1 MRTCESPLSCTTIT
15 NSLGCPPAALCPLC
29 YASIHFFETPV
40 ANRTPSHKSSITAEA
55 IESYKDI
62 IETAKADLESHLE
75 TIDDKLQRIVGQTVT
90 AEDSDTLELRRIKEN
105 HISTE
110 KCLQIC
116 TQFFDHIDQ
125 IQLSTK
131 SSNSSAGLSGSDTYP
146 ERVIDKSLQDCK
158 TKLADTITELEKHM
172 QDLTDRLLVKS
183 KVAMTSEQDIMD
195 LKRLQ
200 DEWQTGHQCMEICS
214 KASQVSDNS
223 RTGIFENCTSAD
235 ISTPVVV
242 STLERLIL
250 ANKDFTKPS
259 LRALLGQMSDESL
272 QVLRDRMGTAG
283 PNEEQLKARKQLL
296 ELEHIGMEDLTDT
309 YVGRGRLKEAKE
321 LADKSG
327 TDIIKEATSALDEDN
342 DPSSTTSM
350 TGPASTYI
358 DGDRLGET
366 EQLIIQKMDGRQR
379 VLGSQAPRSDASSMP
394 QSQEVLT
401 QPEES
406 SFGATTLLDIQEQQ
420 MLELKPSTLLYRTTL
435 DTFEDEDC
443 ISVVSDDNDIAS
455 KTSTRR
461 TQPEILA
468 VRHIASFL
476 YELEELR
483 PLHEQAL
490 KKLGP
495 KRFQENYRRILKFY
509 VLKLRNEAQTTV
521 QIDIFRVLKSRLN
534 RINVARQ
541 IIDLIRDDK
550 DDSTKPLDRLTSQP
564 VEKQPLEDWI
574 RNIYGLHVVDTAV
587 TPKFESHE
595 QFSDGSD
602 SEEAKDEYHA
612 KELLFPNITHAN
624 KFLYSVIPFQAL
636 LLELRLLVLPASLR
650 EVVESTPKHLIHVS
664 PVNDTSLI
672 NMAKAFIEGHTA
684 FEWDWWPL
692 MPRVPELSPG
702 RMRLQWSVSNPLDVM
717 MPFSAF

>member
-1 MRTCESPLSCTTIT
+1 MSSHDCPHMTLCE
-15 NSLGCPPAALCPLC
+15 PPPSFPPFATLLF
-29 YASIHFFETPV
+29 IFETPL
-40 ANRTPSHKSSITAEA
+40 ANLTPSCKSPANTEA
-55 IESYKDI
+55 IEGYKDL
-62 IETAKADLESHLE
+62 IETAKADLEARLE
-75 TIDDKLQRIVGQTVT
+75 AIDDKLQLIVEQTVT
-90 AEDSDTLELRRIKEN
+90 AEDSNILELRRIKEKY
-105 HISTE
+105 ISTE

-116 TQFFDHIDQ
+116 TQSFDHIDQ

-131 SSNSSAGLSGSDTYP
+131 SSNSSAELSDSDTYP
-146 ERVIDKSLQDCK
+146 ERVTDKSLQNCK
-158 TKLADTITELEKHM
+158 NNLAGTITQLEKHM

-183 KVAMTSEQDIMD
+183 KAAITSEQDI
-195 LKRLQ
+195 LELNGLQ
-200 DEWQTGHQCMEICS
+200 DDWQITHQCMEICHN
-214 KASQVSDNS
+214 ASELRDNS
-223 RTGIFENCTSAD
+223 RIGAFKNCTSAD
-235 ISTPVVV
+235 LSPPVVV

-250 ANKDFTKPS
+250 ENKDFTKPNS
-259 LRALLGQMSDESL
+259 RGLLGGKISDESL
-272 QVLRDRMGTAG
+272 QMLRDRMGTAVL
-283 PNEEQLKARKQLL
+283 NEEQLKARKRSL

-309 YVGRGRLKEAKE
+309 YVGRGRLKEAKV

-327 TDIIKEATSALDEDN
+327 TDIIKEATFALDEDN
-342 DPSSTTSM
+342 DPSSTTSI
-350 TGPASTYI
+350 TGPASTYM
-358 DGDRLGET
+358 DDDRLDET

-379 VLGSQAPRSDASSMP
+379 VLGSQASRSDASSMP

-406 SFGATTLLDIQEQQ
+406 SFAATTLLDIQEQQ
-420 MLELKPSTLLYRTTL
+420 MLELKPSTSLYRGTL
-435 DTFEDEDC
+435 DTFEDEDS

-455 KTSTRR
+455 KTATRR
-461 TQPEILA
+461 TKPEVLA
-468 VRHIASFL
+468 IRHIASFL

-509 VLKLRNEAQTTV
+509 VLKLRNEAQTTF

-534 RINVARQ
+534 RVNVARQ
-541 IIDLIRDDK
+541 IIDLIQDHK
-550 DDSTKPLDRLTSQP
+550 DDNTKPLDRITSQP
-564 VEKQPLEDWI
+564 VEKQSLEDWI
-574 RNIYGLHVVDTAV
+574 RNTHGLPVVDTAV
-587 TPKFESHE
+587 VPKFESHE
-595 QFSDGSD
+595 QFSDEND
-602 SEEAKDEYHA
+602 SEDAEDEYRA
-612 KELLFPNITHAN
+612 KELLFPNITHAD

-664 PVNDTSLI
+664 AVNDTSLV
-672 NMAKAFIEGHTA
+672 NMAKAFIEDHTA

-702 RMRLQWSVSNPLDVM
+702 RMRLQWSVSNLLDIM